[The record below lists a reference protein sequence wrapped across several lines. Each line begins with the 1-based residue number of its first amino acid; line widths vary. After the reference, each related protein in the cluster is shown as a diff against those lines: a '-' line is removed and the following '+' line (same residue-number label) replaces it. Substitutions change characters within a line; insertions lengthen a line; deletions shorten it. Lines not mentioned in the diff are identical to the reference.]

1 MAKAIPSVVTWQPWL
16 VNHTLLRFC
25 DDATLIPLNVSET
38 PGVVAQL
45 LSSLDLA
52 DHHAHLIHLSGDG
65 GALPSDV
72 PWSALPMGDLIVKLG
87 SLDLCT
93 IRAIHT
99 HVGDRPDDPIVSPT
113 QPWHEED
120 ADPEFDHLQDANR
133 AGFFHVAEHVCQDDD
148 PRQVAK
154 VLLLQQDGT
163 SEWIQDANLD
173 RLGSIPAFHHQ
184 GNTLHFFKVNTEA
197 CQRLLGV
204 QVAMAIQG
212 TYDPI
217 HPNKWILLAGGQNL
231 RRCKICLVP
240 RTLTPRQCDE
250 LLEQQCHI
258 AMRNLVACRGDEPL
272 MLINGDVL

>member
-1 MAKAIPSVVTWQPWL
+1 MIRVCDDMYVLQPVADFVAKAIPSAVTWQPWL

-38 PGVVAQL
+38 SGVVAQL

-72 PWSALPMGDLIVKLG
+72 PWSALPMGDIFVKLG
-87 SLDLCT
+87 SFDLCT
-93 IRAIHT
+93 IRVIHT

-120 ADPEFDHLQDANR
+120 ADPEFDRLQDAHR
-133 AGFFHVAEHVCQDDD
+133 ADFFHVAEHVCQDDD

-163 SEWIQDANLD
+163 SEWIQGANLD
-173 RLGSIPAFHHQ
+173 RLGSIPTFHHQ
-184 GNTLHFFKVNTEA
+184 EHSS
-197 CQRLLGV
+197 LL
-204 QVAMAIQG
+204 QG
-212 TYDPI
+212 
-217 HPNKWILLAGGQNL
+217 Q
-231 RRCKICLVP
+231 
-240 RTLTPRQCDE
+240 
-250 LLEQQCHI
+250 
-258 AMRNLVACRGDEPL
+258 
-272 MLINGDVL
+272 